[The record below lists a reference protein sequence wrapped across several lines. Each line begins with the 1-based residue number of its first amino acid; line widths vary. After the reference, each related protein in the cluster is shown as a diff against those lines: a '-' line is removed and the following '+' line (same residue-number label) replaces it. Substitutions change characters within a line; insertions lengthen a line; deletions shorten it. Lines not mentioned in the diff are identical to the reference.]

1 MNFKET
7 LGKKLLFIDGAMGT
21 MIGKTDVLPEV
32 LNITAPE
39 RIKKIHTAYLD
50 AGADIITTNT
60 FGANRF
66 KMKDYTVED
75 IIKAALKNAR
85 ECVDKYG
92 KLVTLDIG
100 PLGALLAPMGNV
112 SFDEAY
118 DVFAQIVKCAKY
130 GADLISIETMTDT
143 YELKAA
149 VLAAKE
155 NSDLPVI
162 ATVSL
167 DRDGNL
173 LCGADILSVV
183 SLLEG
188 LGVDALGFN
197 CGFGPAQLEEFFGEL
212 KKYASIPIALVPN
225 GGLPRFENGETVYDL
240 TAGEFSDIMAEFACG
255 GAHLLGGCCGTTP
268 EHIRLT
274 KEKCK
279 DIKITP
285 PESKNITSVSSF
297 GKGVLIGEKP
307 VIIGER
313 INPTGK
319 KKLKEALRNNEI
331 DYVLKEGINQYEAG
345 AHILDVNVGLPEID
359 EASMMSK
366 CVFELQSIL
375 SLPLQLDSSSPEVLE
390 KAMRIYNG
398 KPLINSV
405 NGKKVSMEAVF
416 PLVKKYGG
424 VVVGL
429 TLDERGIPDTAEG
442 RLLIAEKIINTAKEY
457 GIDKKNIIIDPLT
470 LTVSSDAQ
478 AAKETLRAVKLVSEK
493 LGVSTILGVSNI
505 SFGLPQREKINA
517 SFLLLALQSGLS
529 AAIMNPLSSAM
540 MCSVDS
546 YNLLY
551 AKDADFKEYIKKY
564 ADVPKEEKKAPSEL
578 SLRDLI
584 VLGLKSESYAKT
596 AEMLKSIE
604 PMTIINEHI
613 ISALDEVG
621 RGFEAKKIFLP
632 SLLTSAETAQNA
644 FSAIQDNSPKKEET
658 GEKILLATVY
668 GDIHDIGKNIVKLLL
683 KNYGYRIIDLGRDVP
698 PQKIV
703 EAVKAE
709 NIKLVGLSA
718 LMTTTVIY
726 MEETIKALRA
736 AGLSAKV
743 MVGGAVLTQEYSD
756 MIGAD
761 FYAKDALA
769 SVTYAKNVFGA

>member
-1 MNFKET
+1 MNLRDLFGRE
-7 LGKKLLFIDGAMGT
+7 LLFIDGAMGT

-32 LNITAPE
+32 LNITEPD
-39 RIKKIHTAYLD
+39 RIKKIHTAYLES
-50 AGADIITTNT
+50 GADIITANT
-60 FGANRF
+60 FGANRL
-66 KMKDYTVED
+66 KMKDYAVCD
-75 IIKAALKNAR
+75 IISAALHNAR
-85 ECVDKYG
+85 ECADKSG
-92 KLVTLDIG
+92 KFVSLDVG
-100 PLGALLAPMGNV
+100 PLGALLAPMGNL

-118 DVFAQIVKCAKY
+118 SVFSEVIKCAKF

-167 DRDGNL
+167 DREGKM
-173 LCGADILSVV
+173 LCGADVLSVV
-183 SLLEG
+183 ALLEG

-197 CGFGPAQLEEFFGEL
+197 CGFGPAQLEGFFSQL
-212 KKYASIPIALVPN
+212 KQYSSLPIALLPN

-240 TAGEFSDIMAEFACG
+240 SAEEFSDFMAEFAGC

-274 KEKCK
+274 KEKCRGV
-279 DIKITP
+279 KINP
-285 PESKNITSVSSF
+285 PENKHITCVSSF
-297 GKGVLIGEKP
+297 GKGVIIGDKP
-307 VIIGER
+307 IIIGER

-319 KKLKEALRNNEI
+319 KKLKEALRNDEI
-331 DYVLKEGINQYEAG
+331 DYILREGINQSDAG

-359 EASMMSK
+359 EALMMSK

-405 NGKKVSMEAVF
+405 NGKKASMEAVF
-416 PLVKKYGG
+416 PLIKKYGG

-429 TLDERGIPDTAEG
+429 TLDESGIPGAAEG
-442 RLLIAEKIINTAKEY
+442 RLQIAERIINTAKEY
-457 GIDKKNIIIDPLT
+457 GIEKKNIIIDPLT
-470 LTVSSDAQ
+470 LTVSSDAS
-478 AAKETLRAVKLVSEK
+478 AAKETLRAVKLITEK
-493 LGVSTILGVSNI
+493 LGVKTILGVSNV

-517 SFLLLALQSGLS
+517 AFLTLSLQNGLS
-529 AAIMNPLSSAM
+529 AAIMNPLSDAM
-540 MCSVDS
+540 MAAVDT
-546 YNLLY
+546 YNVLE
-551 AKDADFKEYIKKY
+551 AKDEDFKEYIRKY
-564 ADVPKEEKKAPSEL
+564 SDAPKQEAKVSGEL

-596 AEMLKSIE
+596 VDLLKTE
-604 PMTIINEHI
+604 DAMKIINEHI

-621 RGFEAKKIFLP
+621 RGFEEKKIYLP

-644 FSAIQDNSPKKEET
+644 FAAIQDKSPQKEET
-658 GEKILLATVY
+658 GDIILLATVY

-698 PQKIV
+698 PQTVVK
-703 EAVKAE
+703 AVKE
-709 NIKLVGLSA
+709 HDIKLVGLSA
-718 LMTTTVIY
+718 LMTTTVVY

-736 AGLSAKV
+736 EGLSCKV
-743 MVGGAVLTQEYSD
+743 MVGGAVLTEEYSN

-761 FYAKDALA
+761 FYAKDALG
-769 SVTYAKNVFGA
+769 SVTYAKTVFGS